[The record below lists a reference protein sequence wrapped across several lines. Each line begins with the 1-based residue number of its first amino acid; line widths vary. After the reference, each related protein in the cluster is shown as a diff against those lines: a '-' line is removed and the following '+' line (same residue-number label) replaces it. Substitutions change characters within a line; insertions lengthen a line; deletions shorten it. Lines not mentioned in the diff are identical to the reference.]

1 MKIGLGLRILAAL
14 CVVFAL
20 ASCRTLGSSCN
31 KAKLKNL
38 WIQGFSE
45 QQVKSWG
52 SPQQVGTS
60 WCWAA
65 TAQNVM
71 RFHKKSTEQCDIVA
85 KAMNYADDAPCCG
98 KTPTECWNWGGQ
110 PELAFDKFGF
120 SYSPASPKIHER
132 LNWKRAT
139 DELCQGRPFISALD
153 LFTGVR
159 HSVVVTGYSTKYGVR
174 IYDPALDD
182 LIYESADDFF
192 DDESPDYVRVRDT
205 HHIEPRQQ

>member
-1 MKIGLGLRILAAL
+1 MILSMSL
-14 CVVFAL
+14 VVSFCLLFAG
-20 ASCRTLGSSCN
+20 CKTLGPTCN
-31 KAKLKNL
+31 KAELKNL
-38 WIQGFSE
+38 WIQGVSE
-45 QQVKSWG
+45 TEEVRSWG
-52 SPQQVGTS
+52 YPQQFGTS

-85 KAMNYADDAPCCG
+85 KAMNYADEAPCCG
-98 KTPTECWNWGGQ
+98 KTPTECWTWGGH
-110 PELAFDKFGF
+110 PEVAFDKFQF
-120 SYSPASPKIHER
+120 SYLPANPQENKLLSYKE
-132 LNWKRAT
+132 AT
-139 DELCQGRPFISALD
+139 EEICKGRPFISSLD

-192 DDESPDYVRVRDT
+192 DDESPDYIRVRDT
-205 HHIEPRQQ
+205 YSIQPKTQ

>member
-1 MKIGLGLRILAAL
+1 MKFSTSL
-14 CVVFAL
+14 VVSFFLLLYAG
-20 ASCRTLGSSCN
+20 CKTVGPSCN
-31 KAKLKNL
+31 KADLKNL

-52 SPQQVGTS
+52 SPQKIGTS

-85 KAMNYADDAPCCG
+85 KAMNADEAGCCG
-98 KTPTECWNWGGQ
+98 TTPTECWNWGGK

-120 SYSPASPKIHER
+120 SYSPANPKIHER

-159 HSVVVTGYSTKYGVR
+159 HSVVVTGYSKKYGVR

-192 DDESPDYVRVRDT
+192 DDESPDYIRVRDT
-205 HHIEPRQQ
+205 YLILPREP